1 MSSQI
6 STSIEF
12 GYEFGG
18 EGLLDLEWS
27 GGPAHNHNHYYI
39 DSDCLEVQDLR
50 ENKSAKHWCMKK
62 RRKTGEHTKLETI
75 I

>member
-12 GYEFGG
+12 GFEFGG

-27 GGPAHNHNHYYI
+27 GGPAHNHYYI

-50 ENKSAKHWCMKK
+50 ENKSAKH
-62 RRKTGEHTKLETI
+62 
-75 I
+75 